1 MIEVINLEKKIG
13 NKVILQDI
21 SFILD
26 RGEITFIYG
35 VNGAGKTTLINC
47 LTNFYKYEKGTVKI
61 NVNSKSEI
69 GLFLGQE
76 TLIEKLRVNEYLNFV
91 AHLKELDKSK
101 IDTKVDELLLKLSLE
116 SYKNYLI
123 SDLSLGTKTKVLL
136 ASSII
141 NNPKIL
147 IMDEPFIGLD
157 LISFRDISKFLIELK
172 NNGCCIFISSHQV
185 DFTENIIDR
194 ILILKNSIII
204 VNDNLKNLS
213 ISNASE
219 LSNFVINNLL

>member
-194 ILILKNSIII
+194 ILILKNSKII